1 MAVALVHR
9 RISGEAI
16 EITLALRIPHP
27 DAFVAR
33 QNHTERL
40 LGAEARFRRDEIRDR
55 WILAV
60 VGFVHRPHENF
71 FPSWSVRARGV
82 HASGE
87 GFVRLQVATVRWSFT
102 LFEARSINF
111 VTTVYSE
118 SMHVDCRLASSQLL
132 GSRRATWPRKRRRQR
147 RRRRQPR
154 KRSSRSTKPLS
165 IRIASE
171 VRYALC
177 CTDRP
182 QLSPTEYPRN
192 KQSGRTIMQM
202 AAA

>member
-1 MAVALVHR
+1 MPGLELKLVPNGDR
-9 RISGEAI
+9 YEVRVRGPSVTPGYLGGQDPGATTFDDEGFYC
-16 EITLALRIPHP
+16 TG
-27 DAFVAR
+27 DAATFIDP
-33 QNHTERL
+33 
-40 LGAEARFRRDEIRDR
+40 AEPS
-55 WILAV
+55 
-60 VGFVHRPHENF
+60 VGL
-71 FPSWSVRARGV
+71 RARGV

-87 GFVRLQVATVRWSFT
+87 SFVRLQVATVRWSFT

-111 VTTVYSE
+111 ATMVYSE

-147 RRRRQPR
+147 RQRRQPRR
-154 KRSSRSTKPLS
+154 KRSSRSTKTLS

-177 CTDRP
+177 STDRP

-192 KQSGRTIMQM
+192 KQSGRIIMQM